1 MKITVNNPNNL
12 PTISF
17 KELKRFDRN
26 KLKDDKTRKLGSLK
40 TSILTLGFNF
50 PFFVW
55 LEGKYIVDGSS
66 RMATLDMLSYEGYD
80 IPDLPYLIITASNLK
95 EAKTQAI
102 ALSSKYAEITVD
114 SAKEFTLDMQDC
126 DLEFAEIGLD
136 IGEIDLSI
144 KPTKEKKKEK
154 GTTIFRK
161 KCPNCGHEF

>member
-12 PTISF
+12 PLISF

-55 LEGKYIVDGSS
+55 LDGKYIVDGSS

-95 EAKTQAI
+95 EAKIQAI
-102 ALSSKYAEITVD
+102 ALSSHYADITKE
-114 SAKEFTLDMQDC
+114 SSKEFILDMQDC

-144 KPTKEKKKEK
+144 KPTKEQKKGKS
-154 GTTIFRK
+154 TTIFRK